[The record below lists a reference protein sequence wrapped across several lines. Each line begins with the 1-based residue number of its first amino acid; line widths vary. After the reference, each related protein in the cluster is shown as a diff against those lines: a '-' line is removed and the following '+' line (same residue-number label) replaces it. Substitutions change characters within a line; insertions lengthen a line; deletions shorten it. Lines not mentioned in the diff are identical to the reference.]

1 MIVKI
6 VINTAS
12 TTVTASKLPGSFGSS
27 HAHKLVS
34 RPEAEKNAIE
44 YCKET
49 VEGCMLEVRLCIGGG
64 EVSLM
69 PMAVA
74 ASVIWPGPSHK

>member
-1 MIVKI
+1 M
-6 VINTAS
+6 
-12 TTVTASKLPGSFGSS
+12 PGFPFQPQLQSY
-27 HAHKLVS
+27 LVHLDH
-34 RPEAEKNAIE
+34 RTQTEAEKNAIE